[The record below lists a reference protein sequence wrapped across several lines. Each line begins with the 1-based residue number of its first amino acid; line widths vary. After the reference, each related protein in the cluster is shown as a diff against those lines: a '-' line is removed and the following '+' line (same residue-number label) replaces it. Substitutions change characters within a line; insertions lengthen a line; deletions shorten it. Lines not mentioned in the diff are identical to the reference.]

1 MVPIHDKPTTT
12 RTAVAEGHILF
23 SNPTPLHQLTHQPS
37 SNKKGDVLAVARIS
51 GIMAAKRCS
60 DLVVL
65 CHPIALS
72 SVHVEVVPL
81 PAARE
86 SGQGGGREG
95 DGDGEGGGRGGE
107 WGGVHVRARVICEG
121 KTGVEMEA
129 LAGVMGAALAVVD
142 MCKAVDKRI
151 VVRDVRVVEKR
162 GGRGGDF
169 VLSV

>member
-1 MVPIHDKPTTT
+1 MVPIHDKPSTT
-12 RTAVAEGHILF
+12 RTAVAEGHIHF
-23 SNPTPLHQLTHQPS
+23 SNPTPLHQLTRQPS

-65 CHPIALS
+65 CHPITLS

-81 PAARE
+81 QAARE
-86 SGQGGGREG
+86 AGQGEGREG
-95 DGDGEGGGRGGE
+95 EGRGGE
-107 WGGVHVRARVICEG
+107 WGGVRVRARVTCEG

-169 VLSV
+169 VLGE